1 MNTKQVIGTVAI
13 TGAVATFALL
23 NVNSIQSGKTFL
35 ATPMTDAEREF
46 ITFVSEH
53 RRSYG
58 TKEEYEYR
66 LSLFAAAYE
75 KVKSHDSA
83 DTGFTIGINKFADMS
98 AYEYKQMLGYKSDL
112 RTSKRINTFS
122 IADPLSVPDAVDWV
136 SGGAVIAPKDQ
147 GQCGSCWAFSAAGA
161 LEGANFVAGHTLV
174 SLSEQQFVDCSFRGS
189 YGNLGC
195 NGGLMDSAF
204 QYAEDAP
211 IDTEAQ
217 YPYTATRGTCNVSSK
232 SGVQAIKFTDVAA
245 NSPSALKIAVAQQ
258 PVSVAIEADQAS
270 FQLYNGGVIAKGCGT
285 NLDHGVLVVGYGTD
299 ASLGPYW
306 KLKNSWGGSWG
317 ESGYFRVARSDESG
331 PGMCGLQ

>member
-1 MNTKQVIGTVAI
+1 MRTKEILATIAI

-23 NVNSIQSGKTFL
+23 NVNSVQSGKTFL

-58 TKEEYEYR
+58 TKEEYAYR
-66 LSLFAAAYE
+66 LSLFATAYE
-75 KVKSHDSA
+75 KVHNHNST

-98 AYEYKQMLGYKSDL
+98 SYEYRQMLGYKKDL

-122 IADPLSVPDAVDWV
+122 IADPLAVPASVDWV

-161 LEGANFVAGHTLV
+161 LEGANFVAGNKLV
-174 SLSEQQFVDCSFRGS
+174 SLSEQQFVDCSFLGD

-204 QYAEDAP
+204 KYAEVAP

-217 YPYTATRGTCNVSSK
+217 YPYTAKRASCSV
-232 SGVQAIKFTDVAA
+232 
-245 NSPSALKIAVAQQ
+245 PS
-258 PVSVAIEADQAS
+258 
-270 FQLYNGGVIAKGCGT
+270 
-285 NLDHGVLVVGYGTD
+285 
-299 ASLGPYW
+299 
-306 KLKNSWGGSWG
+306 
-317 ESGYFRVARSDESG
+317 
-331 PGMCGLQ
+331 